1 MSIDKNIIED
11 VVNKI
16 TSFQSSLGEG
26 DYNIH
31 PLDRDVLEQVTNIKN
46 TLNGEDDF
54 AIFKQC
60 EVIKDLWGTLI
71 EKSIIC
77 LRYYD
82 GREPFT
88 EQTNKKP
95 RAYGVDQLRDYFD
108 KYTDFESMLYGG
120 AKYYRDH
127 VIHVFRVW
135 LLGIRI
141 LLKDN
146 LIDQIKIGGISLNQL
161 EKISIWTIIA
171 LTHDLGYPLEK
182 ALQIVDK
189 TNNMMK
195 SFVVNPTISMDLSF
209 TGVQNSMNDFV
220 LRLISSK
227 MKKVDERADQ
237 PYVAR
242 LQPKY
247 YFKLQKSLEHNKH
260 GVLSALIIYKILL
273 YFLESDYNI
282 NEDYRFSEEEA
293 RQFYIRREILRA
305 ISSHTCSDIYQLDA
319 LSFSFLL
326 IITDDAQDWGRKS
339 ISELY
344 TINSQNSYSFN
355 KVEVK
360 TIVDQPGKLNCW
372 IDDSYVIND
381 IDLVPNL
388 LERFINQGKS
398 YRDIFRDGQD
408 TANRN
413 FNFKRTTSL
422 EIAIEG
428 DKEKFNYKLEV
439 PCDRQATVTI
449 EKPEGFIDQTKAFCT
464 AINKNKR
471 ISNMIGYKNGT
482 IVFDLDK

>member
-16 TSFQSSLGEG
+16 SSFQSSLSVD

-31 PLDRDVLEQVTNIKN
+31 PLDGDVLEQVTNIKN

-60 EVIKDLWGTLI
+60 EEIKDLWGILI

-88 EQTNKKP
+88 QQTNKKP

-141 LLKDN
+141 LLKDD
-146 LIDQIKIGGISLNQL
+146 LIDQIKIGEISLNQL

-227 MKKVDERADQ
+227 MKKVDGEADQ

-360 TIVDQPGKLNCW
+360 TIADQPGKLNCW
-372 IDDSYVIND
+372 IDDSYIIND

-388 LERFINQGKS
+388 LN
-398 YRDIFRDGQD
+398 
-408 TANRN
+408 
-413 FNFKRTTSL
+413 
-422 EIAIEG
+422 
-428 DKEKFNYKLEV
+428 
-439 PCDRQATVTI
+439 
-449 EKPEGFIDQTKAFCT
+449 
-464 AINKNKR
+464 
-471 ISNMIGYKNGT
+471 
-482 IVFDLDK
+482 DL